1 MTETS
6 IELYDNMKPLEA
18 QSIAQAQQVLVM
30 LFLEPS
36 LTVEDACRIVNI
48 SKSKYYYWLSRG
60 DEAISLT
67 RSLIDDQQKQ
77 MISEIAIAKRRI
89 IKELIADATDKVTK
103 PLERAKLFEVLN
115 EELER
120 LQSIYN
126 VRPGIEE
133 KAQEFLKHGPTI
145 APKKSKFASID
156 IEETES
162 GFRIG
167 LNEEKDIIDS
177 ETKDLQDSENSV

>member
-1 MTETS
+1 MTETD
-6 IELYDNMKPLEA
+6 IELYDNMKPLQA
-18 QSIAQAQQVLVM
+18 QAIAQAQQVLVM

-36 LTVEDACRIVNI
+36 LTVSDACDIVGI
-48 SKSKYYYWLSRG
+48 TKDKYYYWLSRG
-60 DEAISLT
+60 KEAISIT

-77 MISEIAIAKRRI
+77 MVSEIAIAKREI
-89 IKELIADATDKVTK
+89 IRKLIADATDITTK

-115 EELER
+115 EELDK

-133 KAQEFLKHGPTI
+133 KAQEFLKQGPTI
-145 APKKSKFASID
+145 SPKKSKFASID
-156 IEETES
+156 IEETDS

-167 LNEEKDIIDS
+167 LSEEKDIVDG
-177 ETKDLQDSENSV
+177 EVKDLQDQQNDV